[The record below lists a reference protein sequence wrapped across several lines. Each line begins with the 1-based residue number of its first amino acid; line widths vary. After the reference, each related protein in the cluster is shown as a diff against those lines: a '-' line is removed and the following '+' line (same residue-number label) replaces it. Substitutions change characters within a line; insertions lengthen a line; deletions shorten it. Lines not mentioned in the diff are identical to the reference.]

1 VQKYF
6 TGGVMMHIFLGEEA
20 EPEAL
25 ASLTKKLMDTELV
38 YWSYTPAITHC
49 NNCEK
54 TYTGIYQACP
64 SCGSNNVDIWSRIIG
79 YYRPLRNWNPQRRRE
94 FWTRRHYISSVI

>member
-1 VQKYF
+1 
-6 TGGVMMHIFLGEEA
+6 
-20 EPEAL
+20 
-25 ASLTKKLMDTELV
+25 
-38 YWSYTPAITHC
+38 
-49 NNCEK
+49 EK